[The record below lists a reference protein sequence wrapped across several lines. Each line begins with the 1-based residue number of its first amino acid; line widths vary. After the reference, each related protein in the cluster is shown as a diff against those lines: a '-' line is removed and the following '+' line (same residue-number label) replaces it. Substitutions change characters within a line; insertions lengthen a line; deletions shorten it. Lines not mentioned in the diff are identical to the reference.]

1 MTATRGHSTNH
12 SLSGFGHFDKKI
24 VSEPRGIFFSV
35 SHRFLREIPLHNM
48 VLQRVDRL
56 KKLRQEGYTVIINRL
71 LVPLSYFCTQN
82 KFFTSRPRISSLS
95 RKLPVSKG
103 LFLLVFFSS
112 CLPNTG
118 EKRSLLAGNQKQE
131 RLSKKL
137 AVTCTEQNLWTP
149 AVTRTDHS
157 RPQNKDGLWGR
168 ECALIER
175 YGNK

>member
-1 MTATRGHSTNH
+1 M
-12 SLSGFGHFDKKI
+12 
-24 VSEPRGIFFSV
+24 
-35 SHRFLREIPLHNM
+35 
-48 VLQRVDRL
+48 
-56 KKLRQEGYTVIINRL
+56 
-71 LVPLSYFCTQN
+71 QN
-82 KFFTSRPRISSLS
+82 KLFTSRPRIPFLS

-137 AVTCTEQNLWTP
+137 AVTCTVQNLWTP

-175 YGNK
+175 YGNKQFANHLDPVCHDKTSGLSKKAPIVFYEKYTT